1 MSLKSF
7 HIFFI
12 VVSTL
17 TTLGFG
23 LWTIVRHF
31 QGDASASLWLGIF
44 SLIAGILLIGYG
56 IRFFK
61 KLKQLG

>member
-23 LWTIVRHF
+23 LWTVTRYV
-31 QGDASASLWLGIF
+31 QGDASASLWLGVL
-44 SLIAGILLIGYG
+44 SLVAGVLLIWYG

>member
-12 VVSTL
+12 VVSIL

-23 LWTIVRHF
+23 LWTVVRSS
-31 QGDASASLWLGIF
+31 QGDTSANFWLGVI
-44 SLIAGILLIGYG
+44 SLLAGVFLIWYG
-56 IRFFK
+56 FRFFK
-61 KLKQLG
+61 KLNQLG

>member
-1 MSLKSF
+1 VSLKSF

-12 VVSTL
+12 VVATI

-23 LWTIVRHF
+23 L
-31 QGDASASLWLGIF
+31 SSLAGYSEGGQTSDLTLGIV
-44 SLIAGILLIGYG
+44 SLAACVLLIWYG

-61 KLKQLG
+61 KLKQL

>member
-12 VVSTL
+12 VVSIL

-23 LWTIVRHF
+23 LWTVVRSS
-31 QGDASASLWLGIF
+31 QGDASANIWLGVI
-44 SLIAGILLIGYG
+44 SLIAGVFLIWYG
-56 IRFFK
+56 FRFFK
-61 KLKQLG
+61 KLKQL

>member
-12 VVSTL
+12 VVATI

-23 LWTIVRHF
+23 I
-31 QGDASASLWLGIF
+31 S
-44 SLIAGILLIGYG
+44 SLIDYLKYGHTSELTLGVVSLVACGLLIWYG
-56 IRFFK
+56 IRFFRKLK
-61 KLKQLG
+61 KL

>member
-23 LWTIVRHF
+23 LWTISRHV
-31 QGDASASLWLGIF
+31 QGDATASLWLGLL
-44 SLIAGILLIGYG
+44 SLFAGVLLIWYG